1 MSEKRRIYEGTA
13 GKYTARGNTDTIL
26 RKKNLHVDEVRG
38 VNTAQSEDVRVTG
51 RTSQKVSR

>member
-1 MSEKRRIYEGTA
+1 M
-13 GKYTARGNTDTIL
+13 ARGNTDTIL

-38 VNTAQSEDVRVTG
+38 VKTAHSEDVRVTG